1 MRLDG
6 EITAI
11 SGATITVSLT
21 GGRDVDTLRVAQLA
35 AGRRPSVSIDVE
47 DGRSISPEQRR
58 KVWALLNDYADF
70 TGYNPLEMEA
80 WVKAYYMAETGSDYF
95 SLSDCSMSKATEF
108 LNYVIDFGF
117 ANDIPWQTKHL
128 DSIPSDYPLMMQCLK
143 HRMCV
148 ICGKHADIDHEPPIG
163 SGRNRNEIDNR
174 RYKFFPLCRVHHT
187 IRHDLGIDAFIDHY
201 HIKPVKLDEAAL
213 ISLKLN
219 TKADFNQF
227 DGLGAG

>member
-11 SGATITVSLT
+11 SGATITVSIT
-21 GGRDVDTLRVAQLA
+21 GGRGVDTLRVAQLA
-35 AGRRPSVSIDVE
+35 AGKRPSVSIDVE

-58 KVWALLNDYADF
+58 KLWALLSDYADF
-70 TGYNPLEMEA
+70 TGYNPIEMEA

-95 SLSDCSMSKATEF
+95 SLSDCSMSKAAEF
-108 LNYVIDFGF
+108 LTYVINFGF
-117 ANDIPWQTKHL
+117 ERGIPWQTKHL

-163 SGRNRNEIDNR
+163 NGRNRNEIDNR
-174 RYKFFPLCRVHHT
+174 IYKFFPLCRVHHT

-201 HIKPVKLDEAAL
+201 HIKPVKLDEQTL
-213 ISLKLN
+213 ISLRLN
-219 TKADFNQF
+219 TRADFDRF